1 MKKMVNG
8 QTVDIGDIRLFE
20 LAFEGL
26 ALNKLAV
33 SNISITIDKETDTIK
48 NCIELYNRFYR
59 SLPFPLYSIENNTKY
74 AAIAEY
80 IKYNIEKIKKV
91 SKVKNDNKS
100 DLKFWVDRGIY
111 ILIEEH
117 KTLKLV
123 GNTWGIIIVEKEEKD
138 NAFLDNFKGDVG
150 YQEFKW
156 ALDKLKEEKSIGN
169 YYKEFMPDF
178 LRACGN
184 NPSIIKRELNTI
196 LDFENVPSRINM
208 DKNTIINKDTNEI
221 YNLDVYL
228 KGKVANGKKVTTF
241 DLTVDDDN
249 FVYDVDQYIPA
260 FGYDLYKKSMLS
272 DKDLPES
279 VYYSK
284 KIKVDDT
291 KAYDSIFET
300 LLKIGMLDGRVSNL
314 KIRGFAKGKYIIYEV
329 ENRIFR
335 CKSNEYCKSIEIAQ
349 GVDIYSIRGSKVYL
363 LKEQGLKNKITKEI
377 IYSLDLET
385 GDIKICRISYR

>member
-8 QTVDIGDIRLFE
+8 QTIDIGDIRLFE

-33 SNISITIDKETDTIK
+33 SNISTTIDKETDSIK

-80 IKYNIEKIKKV
+80 IKFNIEKNKKVIKK
-91 SKVKNDNKS
+91 KTDEQT
-100 DLKFWVDRGIY
+100 DLKFWINNGIY
-111 ILIEEH
+111 ILIEGH
-117 KTLKLV
+117 KALRLV
-123 GNTWGIIIVEKEEKD
+123 GNTWGLVVVEKEEKD
-138 NAFLDNFKGDVG
+138 NAILDNFKSEVG

-156 ALDKLKEEKSIGN
+156 ALERLKEEKSIGG
-169 YYKEFMPDF
+169 YYREFMPDF

-184 NPSIIKRELNTI
+184 NPIIIKRELNSI
-196 LDFENVPSRINM
+196 LDFENVPSRITM
-208 DKNTIINKDTNEI
+208 DKNTIIDKDTNEI

-228 KGKVANGKKVTTF
+228 KGKVANGKKITTF
-241 DLTVDDDN
+241 DLTSDDDSI
-249 FVYDVDQYIPA
+249 YDVDQYIPA
-260 FGYDLYKKSMLS
+260 FGYDLYKKCMLT
-272 DKDLPES
+272 DKDLPDTI
-279 VYYSK
+279 YYGK
-284 KIKVDDT
+284 RVKVDDT

-314 KIRGFAKGKYIIYEV
+314 KIRGFAKGRYIIYEV

-335 CKSNEYCKSIEIAQ
+335 CKNKEYCKSVEIAQ
-349 GVDIYSIRGSKVYL
+349 GVDIYSIRGSKVFL
-363 LKEQGLKNKITKEI
+363 LKEQNLKNKVIKEI

-385 GDIKICRISYR
+385 GDIKICRIGYK

>member
-8 QTVDIGDIRLFE
+8 QTIDIGDIRLFE

-33 SNISITIDKETDTIK
+33 SNISTTIDKETDSIK
-48 NCIELYNRFYR
+48 SCIELYNRFYR

-80 IKYNIEKIKKV
+80 IKFNIEKNKK
-91 SKVKNDNKS
+91 SLKKKS
-100 DLKFWVDRGIY
+100 DDTYDLKFWLNNGIY

-117 KTLKLV
+117 KALKLV
-123 GNTWGIIIVEKEEKD
+123 GNTWGLVLVEKEEVD
-138 NAFLDNFKGDVG
+138 NAILDKYKSEVG

-156 ALDKLKEEKSIGN
+156 ALDRLKEEKSIGS

-184 NPSIIKRELNTI
+184 NPVIIKRELNNI
-196 LDFENVPSRINM
+196 LDFENVPSRISM

-241 DLTVDDDN
+241 DLTSDDN
-249 FVYDVDQYIPA
+249 DIMDVDQYIPA
-260 FGYDLYKKSMLS
+260 FGYDLYKKCMLT
-272 DKDLPES
+272 DTDLPDT
-279 VYYSK
+279 VYYGK
-284 KIKVDDT
+284 RVKVEDT
-291 KAYDSIFET
+291 KAFDSIFET

-335 CKSNEYCKSIEIAQ
+335 CKSKEYCKSVEIAK
-349 GVDIYSIRGSKVYL
+349 GVDIYSIRGSKVFL
-363 LKEQGLKNKITKEI
+363 LKEQGLKNKVIKEI

-385 GDIKICRISYR
+385 GDIKICRINYR